1 MADAVLTRAR
11 TWATVAFAVQGLMQ
25 ALVLTN
31 LPGLEDRTHIS
42 DSDVS
47 LVILSVLILAAVG
60 SLVGGAVA
68 VRRGS
73 AFLLVPA
80 FAIQA
85 TAVLLAMIHLPFAA
99 LFPVYAL
106 FGLGVGLGDAGNG
119 MQGLTIQRAYGRP
132 IFTTFYAFQT
142 AAAIVGAL
150 LVAGINGSG
159 LHFETA
165 FLVGA
170 VIALSVLPGLRS
182 GLARDPEQGV
192 PDAVKAP
199 LPWRGLTLFGL
210 VILVVYVGDGVV
222 STWSS
227 VYIDK
232 TFVAAA
238 AVLPLGY
245 AAYQGTVLIARIIG
259 DRVVAAAGRVTV
271 ICFAVALATA
281 GFVLAAAAPTVWLA
295 VAGFAVVGLGLGV
308 IVPLSFTASGDLA
321 PEQIDEIVS
330 RLNLFNYVGVV
341 VGSAAAGI
349 IADATSWRFALL
361 VPAALIVGI
370 LTVARTY
377 REPLVAAT

>member
-1 MADAVLTRAR
+1 
-11 TWATVAFAVQGLMQ
+11 
-25 ALVLTN
+25 
-31 LPGLEDRTHIS
+31 
-42 DSDVS
+42 
-47 LVILSVLILAAVG
+47 
-60 SLVGGAVA
+60 
-68 VRRGS
+68 
-73 AFLLVPA
+73 
-80 FAIQA
+80 
-85 TAVLLAMIHLPFAA
+85 
-99 LFPVYAL
+99 
-106 FGLGVGLGDAGNG
+106 

-150 LVAGINGSG
+150 VVSGINGTG
-159 LHFETA
+159 AAFEVS

-170 VIALSVLPGLRS
+170 VIALAALPGLAR

-192 PDAVKAP
+192 PEAAKAP

-232 TFVAAA
+232 TFVASAA
-238 AVLPLGY
+238 MLPLGY
-245 AAYQGTVLIARIIG
+245 AAYQGTVLLARIIG
-259 DRVVAAAGRVTV
+259 DRVVAAAGRMVV
-271 ICFAVALATA
+271 ICFAVMLATA
-281 GFVLAAAAPTVWLA
+281 GFVLAAVSPSVWLA

-308 IVPLSFTASGDLA
+308 IVPLSFSASGDLA

-341 VGSAAAGI
+341 VGSAATGI

-361 VPAALIVGI
+361 VPAALILGI

-377 REPLVAAT
+377 REHPAAAPANPSSPSPAV